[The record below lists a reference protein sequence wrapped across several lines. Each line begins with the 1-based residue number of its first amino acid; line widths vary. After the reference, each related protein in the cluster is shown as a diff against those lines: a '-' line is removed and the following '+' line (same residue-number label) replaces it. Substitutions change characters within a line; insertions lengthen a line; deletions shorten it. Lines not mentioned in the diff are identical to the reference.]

1 MSLNRRLEAWIRAGI
16 IDEGTSDRIRA
27 FEEARKRPTAL
38 YALVGLGALAIGIG
52 FVAIVA
58 ANWDAIPS
66 AVKLGVDL
74 LIGVALAFGIERL
87 LRRDEG
93 WSAEGLVIVYYLF
106 VLASIGLIGQVYQLG
121 SPLRVAL
128 GVWSLATLPLLFLA
142 RSRFAGGLWAAGL
155 ITTYVANAY
164 EWIELAKD
172 ADRPDLSVSL
182 GVALPVLIFGLS
194 WVLRRSSDKVS
205 RTFQE
210 VAWVVL
216 AVGAFAGSFTWYV
229 RIQPEHLV
237 TWGAGVTI
245 VLVAVP
251 ILFGRALFGKRSVL
265 ASATLVVVVITL
277 LLPLVMTHGSLR
289 LVGGLVGLAVLGF
302 FAFAAYSIGHHAAF
316 SILTAAIGIR
326 MVTIYFEV
334 FGSLMSTG
342 LGMVTGGVLTL
353 LIAWLW
359 ARTSSRLK
367 DTFDVEKAHAQ

>member
-1 MSLNRRLEAWIRAGI
+1 VSLNRRLEAWIRAGI

>member
-1 MSLNRRLEAWIRAGI
+1 MRLNRRLEAWIRAGI
-16 IDEGTSDRIRA
+16 IDESTSDRIRA
-27 FEEARKRPTAL
+27 FEEAHKRPTAL

-74 LIGVALAFGIERL
+74 LIGAVLAFGIERL
-87 LRRDEG
+87 LRRDGG
-93 WSAEGLVIVYYLF
+93 WGAEALVMVYYLF

-182 GVALPVLIFGLS
+182 GVALPVLILSLS
-194 WVLRRSSDKVS
+194 WMLRRSSDKVS

-210 VAWVVL
+210 VAWVTL
-216 AVGAFAGSFTWYV
+216 AVGAFAGSFAWYAH
-229 RIQPEHLV
+229 IKSEHLV
-237 TWGAGVTI
+237 TWGAGVAI
-245 VLVAVP
+245 AFVAMP
-251 ILFGRALFGKRSVL
+251 ILLRGALFGKHAGL
-265 ASATLVVVVITL
+265 ATASLIVFVMTIAAPLVV
-277 LLPLVMTHGSLR
+277 THGSLE
-289 LVGGLVGLAVLGF
+289 LVGGLVSLAVLGF
-302 FAFAAYSIGHHAAF
+302 FAFAAYSIGHRAAF
-316 SILTAAIGIR
+316 SLLTAAIGIR

-342 LGMVTGGVLTL
+342 VGMVTGGVLTL
-353 LIAWLW
+353 LVAWLW

-367 DTFDVEKAHAQ
+367 DTFEEEKSHAQ

>member
-1 MSLNRRLEAWIRAGI
+1 MRLNRRLEAWIRAGI
-16 IDEGTSDRIRA
+16 IDESTSDQIQA
-27 FEEARKRPTAL
+27 FEEAHKRPTAL

-74 LIGVALAFGIERL
+74 LIGAVLAFGIERL
-87 LRRDEG
+87 LRRDGG
-93 WSAEGLVIVYYLF
+93 WGAEALVMVYYLF

-182 GVALPVLIFGLS
+182 GVALPVLILSLS
-194 WVLRRSSDKVS
+194 WMLRRSSDKVS

-210 VAWVVL
+210 VAWVTL
-216 AVGAFAGSFTWYV
+216 AVGAFAGSFAWYAH
-229 RIQPEHLV
+229 IKSEHLV
-237 TWGAGVTI
+237 TWGAGVAI
-245 VLVAVP
+245 AFVAMP
-251 ILFGRALFGKRSVL
+251 ILLRGALFGKHAGL
-265 ASATLVVVVITL
+265 ATASLIVFVMTIAAPLVV
-277 LLPLVMTHGSLR
+277 THGSLE
-289 LVGGLVGLAVLGF
+289 LVGGLVSLAVLGF
-302 FAFAAYSIGHHAAF
+302 FAFAAYSIGHRAAF
-316 SILTAAIGIR
+316 SLLTAAIGIR

-342 LGMVTGGVLTL
+342 VGMVTGGVLTL
-353 LIAWLW
+353 LVAWLW

-367 DTFDVEKAHAQ
+367 DTFEEEKSHAQ